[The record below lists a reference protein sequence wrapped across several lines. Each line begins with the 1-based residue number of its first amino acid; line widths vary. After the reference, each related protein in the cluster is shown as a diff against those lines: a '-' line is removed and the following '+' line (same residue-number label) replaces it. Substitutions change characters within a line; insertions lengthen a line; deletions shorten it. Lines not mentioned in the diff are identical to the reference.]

1 MTEVVPV
8 TWKESKRLVA
18 LWHRH
23 LPDLAGCRFSSALAI
38 DGEVVAVATA
48 GTPSRVW
55 NEKRRIVISRVA
67 VRPGVDVRENA
78 CSRLYGS
85 LCGAAKSLGYV
96 QAWTY
101 TLPEEP
107 GTSLRAAG
115 FENMGLSDGGEWD
128 RPSRARGAARRVEP
142 KRRWRRILNR
152 RATPPETPGDPA
164 NGGTP

>member
-8 TWKESKRLVA
+8 TWTESKRLVA
-18 LWHRH
+18 AWHRH

-48 GTPSRVW
+48 GTPSRLW
-55 NEKRRIVISRVA
+55 NKLRKIVISRVA
-67 VRPGVDVRENA
+67 VREGVAVRENA

-85 LCGAAKSLGYV
+85 LCGAAKHLGYLE
-96 QAWTY
+96 AWSY

-115 FENMGLSDGGEWD
+115 FEDMGLTEGGEWD
-128 RPSRARGAARRVEP
+128 RPSRARAKAKRPEP
-142 KRRWRRILNR
+142 KRRWRRILSR
-152 RATPPETPGDPA
+152 RSTPTGDPR
-164 NGGTP
+164 